1 MRQKLPRITAAQ
13 FLRALRRDGWS
24 VHHQVGSH
32 VQLKHPTKPGRLTV
46 ANHAGVILKPKT
58 LARALDQAGLT
69 VDDLRALL

>member
-1 MRQKLPRITAAQ
+1 M
-13 FLRALRRDGWS
+13 
-24 VHHQVGSH
+24 
-32 VQLKHPTKPGRLTV
+32 KHPTKPGRLTV